1 MLQLKPLTSIRF
13 VFAMF
18 VVLFHGLDFLKQS
31 HIATNWPAI
40 ILDVI
45 SHGYIGVDFF
55 FVLSG
60 FILSYSY
67 QNRLG
72 HLRDNVAFWWA
83 RFARIYPAYLFAFT
97 VFLPIAIY
105 SAALSGQSGFAVVT
119 AAFQLT
125 LTQSWIP
132 ATALQWNI
140 PAWSLSVEAFFYA
153 LFPFVL
159 LRAHLLSKR
168 HLVFLAIGA
177 YTLSQIGALVGW
189 YFGPT
194 IADSFNSILGF
205 RELSPNDRDLFPMYF
220 PMFRLPEFLFGTTLG
235 ILFSRMPPLPTIS
248 RKIALLTGC
257 IGSGIGVVAIAP
269 HLPDGMISN
278 GLLMPFLGLVLFGL
292 AYSKSK
298 MFGHPLFV
306 LLGDASYSVYLLHIP
321 LWTWMQRTDFHLT
334 HIQTSTPKIFFVLYL
349 TSLICI
355 SLLSLKFIETPARRL
370 IRDQL
375 QPRPSLSDVKLR
387 SSA

>member
-1 MLQLKPLTSIRF
+1 MQLRPLTSIRF
-13 VFAMF
+13 LFAMF
-18 VVLFHGLDFLKQS
+18 VVLFHGLDFLKHS
-31 HIATNWPAI
+31 GIAANWPAI
-40 ILDVI
+40 ILAVI
-45 SHGYIGVDFF
+45 SQGYIGVDFF

-72 HLRDNVAFWWA
+72 HPKDSLAFWWS

-105 SAALSGQSGFAVVT
+105 SAALAGQSRLALFT

-132 ATALQWNI
+132 ATALAWNT

-153 LFPFVL
+153 LFPFIF
-159 LRAHLLSKR
+159 LRARLLSKQ
-168 HLVFLAIGA
+168 HLVFFAIAA

-189 YFGPT
+189 YIGPRV
-194 IADSFNSILGF
+194 ADWFNSILGF
-205 RELSPNDRDLFPMYF
+205 RELSPNDRDLFSMYF

-235 ILFSRMPPLPTIS
+235 VLFSRMPPLPTIW

-257 IGSGIGVVAIAP
+257 IGLGIGVIGVAP
-269 HLPDGMISN
+269 HVPDAMISN

-298 MFGHPLFV
+298 VFGHPLFIR
-306 LLGDASYSVYLLHIP
+306 LGDASYSVYLLHMP
-321 LWTWMQRTDFHLT
+321 LWTWMQRTDFHST
-334 HIQTSTPKIFFVLYL
+334 HIQTSAPPIFFVLYL

-355 SLLSLKFIETPARRL
+355 SLLSLKFIEMPARWL
-370 IRDQL
+370 IRNRL
-375 QPRPSLSDVKLR
+375 KPTPSLSDVELR
-387 SSA
+387 TSA